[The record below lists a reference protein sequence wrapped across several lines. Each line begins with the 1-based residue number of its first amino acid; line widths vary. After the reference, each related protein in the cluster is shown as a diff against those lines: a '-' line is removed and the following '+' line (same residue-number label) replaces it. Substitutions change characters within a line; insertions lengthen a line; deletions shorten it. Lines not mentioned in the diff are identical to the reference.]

1 MDKAAIEL
9 DQASMKPTRGPDGR
23 LMPVLTLP
31 GDTLETTPLM
41 GVITSV
47 STVATIAVIARAFAL
62 CNGPV
67 WPLLS
72 VATGC
77 LAGEMF
83 SGCFHWATDNYG
95 SLKTPVVGFACAA
108 FQGHHLAPWTISHRT
123 FTNNVYKI
131 AAATLP
137 LMLASLILLSP
148 CAAACLAVTF
158 YLQLVAR
165 NARPA
170 SKPRLLSALSSLC
183 PVFCVCARSLPPSLA
198 AVYSHA
204 PARRCPLLSSPRA
217 EEFHR
222 WSHTPPPLLPTWKRK
237 LQKAG
242 IALPMAEH
250 IAHHKPPFD
259 KHYCIL
265 TGRINGLLDSEPVL
279 FWRRLEAIV
288 YRANGQEASCQLRR
302 SNLLSH
308 TPNRAASA
316 HGLCRGV
323 SILDECSRS
332 HGRTRG
338 LRRLRSARC
347 PTASEDSGPR
357 TGALDRRIRT
367 HVLGYAL
374 ASRAVGAWRTGWP
387 ERSSLHTA
395 LPHASH
401 ADARWLCRF
410 SKIPLNTKYFV

>member
-95 SLKTPVVGFACAA
+95 SLTTPVVGFACAA

-158 YLQLVAR
+158 YLQLVAQ
-165 NARPA
+165 
-170 SKPRLLSALSSLC
+170 
-183 PVFCVCARSLPPSLA
+183 
-198 AVYSHA
+198 
-204 PARRCPLLSSPRA
+204 
-217 EEFHR
+217 EFHR

-288 YRANGQEASCQLRR
+288 YRANGQEPLSWKDSRVKEIALRT
-302 SNLLSH
+302 L
-308 TPNRAASA
+308 P
-316 HGLCRGV
+316 
-323 SILDECSRS
+323 
-332 HGRTRG
+332 
-338 LRRLRSARC
+338 
-347 PTASEDSGPR
+347 
-357 TGALDRRIRT
+357 DR
-367 HVLGYAL
+367 
-374 ASRAVGAWRTGWP
+374 
-387 ERSSLHTA
+387 
-395 LPHASH
+395 
-401 ADARWLCRF
+401 
-410 SKIPLNTKYFV
+410 K